1 MVITAH
7 FEAKGM
13 DSGLQNY
20 LSTIAET
27 SNLDSITGKEYVF
40 LTNNFSWTAKTVA
53 SPLLWRA

>member
-13 DSGLQNY
+13 DSGFQNY

-27 SNLDSITGKEYVF
+27 SNQLWLGKQRRRYAIDF
-40 LTNNFSWTAKTVA
+40 FKSK
-53 SPLLWRA
+53 

>member
-13 DSGLQNY
+13 DSGFQNY

-27 SNLDSITGKEYVF
+27 SNEEQKGRKAGSLFGGHLQEEGQ
-40 LTNNFSWTAKTVA
+40 
-53 SPLLWRA
+53 

>member
-27 SNLDSITGKEYVF
+27 SNLHTICCFHNCSR
-40 LTNNFSWTAKTVA
+40 LAK
-53 SPLLWRA
+53 